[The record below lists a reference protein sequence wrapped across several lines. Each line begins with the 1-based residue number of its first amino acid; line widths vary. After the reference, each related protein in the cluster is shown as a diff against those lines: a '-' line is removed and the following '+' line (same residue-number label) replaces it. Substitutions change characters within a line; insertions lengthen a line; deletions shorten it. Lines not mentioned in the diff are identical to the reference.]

1 MLGSS
6 EALRAIV
13 KLVGNLGNAAGEW
26 YSLQGQCS
34 LFVRGLADP
43 FTEVTFRHCDYYII
57 IIRSQ
62 LTILFNELFSYDK
75 SNIAV
80 IV

>member
-34 LFVRGLADP
+34 LFVRDS